1 MQNTT
6 IEKELKPQ
14 PRMTMNTEHFAVQ
27 VVETDEGVILDIF
40 HKHGDHI
47 QSYTYWNE
55 DTIDN

>member
-27 VVETDEGVILDIF
+27 VVETSEKDIRNIY
-40 HKHGDHI
+40 HRHGDHI